1 MQAKRRQVV
10 SLRVSF
16 DLASSA
22 ACISPQRA
30 PSETHAGT
38 QNNAPNHDSRLTAH
52 DSHVPQTNVKYES
65 VVYIFTII
73 SKNSNNNNIFSNSNN
88 VNREWLNSHPTGL
101 CNADHGLSN

>member
-1 MQAKRRQVV
+1 MHLTA
-10 SLRVSF
+10 
-16 DLASSA
+16 ASS
-22 ACISPQRA
+22 IRDTRRHPKQR
-30 PSETHAGT
+30 SK
-38 QNNAPNHDSRLTAH
+38 SRLTAH